1 MNATFQIRATIG
13 SLGFVALLSSCAFVE
28 MSGTMT
34 RKTGEIM
41 EDYSK
46 KNDGV
51 IAKGAGFGGR
61 INKAVGSSVE
71 DIARKGKTGESNK
84 SLAGQYIDANK
95 KVITAASD
103 AAGSKPANGGDV
115 VLRAQKRLQELG
127 YDIGP
132 TDGVLGAKT
141 KSAVSQYQ
149 LKNGLQVT
157 NMLDNATLA
166 SLKIS
171 NN

>member
-1 MNATFQIRATIG
+1 MNVVFPLRATVG
-13 SLGFVALLSSCAFVE
+13 TFCLVAFLSSCAFVE

-34 RKTGEIM
+34 RKTGEVM
-41 EDYSK
+41 DDYSK
-46 KNDGV
+46 QNDGF
-51 IAKGAGFGGR
+51 IAKAAGFGGR

-84 SLAGQYIDANK
+84 SLAGQYVDANK
-95 KVITAASD
+95 KVISAASD
-103 AAGSKPANGGDV
+103 AAGSKSANGGGV
-115 VLRAQKRLQELG
+115 VLTAQRRLKELG
-127 YDIGP
+127 YDIGQA
-132 TDGVLGAKT
+132 DGVLGEKT
-141 KSAVSQYQ
+141 KSAVGKYQ
-149 LKNGLQVT
+149 QKNGLKVT